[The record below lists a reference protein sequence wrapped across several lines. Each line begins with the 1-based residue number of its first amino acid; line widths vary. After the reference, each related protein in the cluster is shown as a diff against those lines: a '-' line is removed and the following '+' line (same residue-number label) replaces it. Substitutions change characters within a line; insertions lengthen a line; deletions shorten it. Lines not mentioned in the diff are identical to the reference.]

1 MISKRYALLLA
12 IVEALKGITTEAG
25 YEEDIRRV
33 YKGRTEFGEK
43 EKDYFIS
50 VVEDID
56 HRDKKAVRDDM
67 EWHVVPFLLQGFVK
81 EEEDGGF
88 ERAYQL
94 LADLQKVLRPEKSN
108 LFGGTATK
116 VEIAPGSVV
125 RPLDGTGSDFL
136 FVMVRLNITIAENFE
151 PYNT

>member
-12 IVEALKGITTEAG
+12 LVEVLVGITTDDG
-25 YEEDIRRV
+25 YQEDVREV
-33 YKGRTEFGEK
+33 FKGRTEFGEQ
-43 EKDYFIS
+43 EKDYFLS
-50 VVEDID
+50 VVEDLD
-56 HRDKKAVRDDM
+56 HREKKAVRDDK
-67 EWHVVPFLLQGFVK
+67 EWHVIPFLIQGFVK

-94 LADLQKVLRPEKSN
+94 LADVQKILRPQKN
-108 LFGGTATK
+108 ALLGKTATK

-136 FVMVRLNITIAENFE
+136 FVMVRLNITIAEDFE
-151 PYNT
+151 PYNN